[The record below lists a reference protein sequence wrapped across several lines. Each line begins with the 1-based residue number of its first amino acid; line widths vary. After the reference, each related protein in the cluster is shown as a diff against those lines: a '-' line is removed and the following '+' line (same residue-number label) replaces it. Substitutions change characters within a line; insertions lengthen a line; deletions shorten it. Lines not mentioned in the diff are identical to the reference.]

1 MDVEVEMEQ
10 ILWNNIR
17 SMKELLELQNKQAVI
32 KQQIKDLEMEQKY
45 YTKHFESLE
54 AVQPK
59 LLPFYKFTKSK
70 IIDFLVDEALNH
82 KNRMTLFKQTKYL
95 FYYGLYS
102 PKQIKDQSHKEK
114 IITQLQYHFYRLKLE
129 ELKSELKR
137 IEDIL
142 EMKNFNDLMERI
154 QLTSKQLFKSYLN
167 KKGNFDRKTHYTQE
181 NSKSLNIFHRL

>member
-95 FYYGLYS
+95 FIMAY
-102 PKQIKDQSHKEK
+102 
-114 IITQLQYHFYRLKLE
+114 TAR
-129 ELKSELKR
+129 
-137 IEDIL
+137 
-142 EMKNFNDLMERI
+142 
-154 QLTSKQLFKSYLN
+154 N
-167 KKGNFDRKTHYTQE
+167 K
-181 NSKSLNIFHRL
+181 